1 MSICLWNFG
10 HTVSYGPL
18 IGQSQGRKAISQKLW
33 KLGCYGNANVDV
45 PVVVNFL
52 CLLCPLIIIFLL
64 FLGMLMYPNEFKTKE
79 KQKLTE
85 IKN

>member
-1 MSICLWNFG
+1 MASL
-10 HTVSYGPL
+10 
-18 IGQSQGRKAISQKLW
+18 RAEKLYH
-33 KLGCYGNANVDV
+33 KTCGNANVDV

-52 CLLCPLIIIFLL
+52 CLLCQLIIIFLL

-85 IKN
+85 IKNELQHTSHED